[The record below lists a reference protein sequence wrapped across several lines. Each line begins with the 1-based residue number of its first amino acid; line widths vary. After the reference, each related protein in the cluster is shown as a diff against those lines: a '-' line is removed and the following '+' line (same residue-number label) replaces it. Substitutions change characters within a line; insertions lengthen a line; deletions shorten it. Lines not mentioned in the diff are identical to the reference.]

1 MPNTGSIS
9 RTVLPAVRLVGLC
22 GWEPVADGD
31 SEGVDLTTASQRA
44 GGFVAG
50 MTITNTGRTAING
63 WTLALAFPGDQHI
76 TSAWNGTATQSGEN
90 LTITNASYN
99 GAIAPGG
106 NTSVGFQGTWT
117 TSDAPPARFTL
128 NDTNCTT

>member
-1 MPNTGSIS
+1 MISAVTPSAGPVTGGQVV
-9 RTVLPAVRLVGLC
+9 TVMG
-22 GWEPVADGD
+22 
-31 SEGVDLTTASQRA
+31 S
-44 GGFVAG
+44 GFVAG

-63 WTLALAFPGDQHI
+63 WTLAFAFPGDQHI

-90 LTITNASYN
+90 VTITNASYN

-128 NDTNCTT
+128 NDTTCTT